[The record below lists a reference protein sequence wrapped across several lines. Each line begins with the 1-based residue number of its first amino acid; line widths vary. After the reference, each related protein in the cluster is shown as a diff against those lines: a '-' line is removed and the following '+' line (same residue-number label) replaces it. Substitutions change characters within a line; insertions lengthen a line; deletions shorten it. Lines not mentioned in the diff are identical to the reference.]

1 MTTLP
6 RHLLPGSLLRLAEYC
21 GDDVMWAVWEHYA
34 GCTVYVPRAVEA
46 HHPLMALLGPNMWR
60 LVEAFGGEI
69 LTIPRADAARR
80 AVRDARMRQDR
91 ETGAPLCDLARR
103 YQMTERQ
110 VSTILHAQDA
120 GRVTRQVDLFE
131 GSEAVPMP
139 FHAEQR

>member
-21 GDDVMWAVWEHYA
+21 GDDVMWSVWEHYA

-46 HHPLMALLGPNMWR
+46 HHPLAARLGQGAVR

-80 AVRDARMRQDR
+80 AVRDARIRQDR
-91 ETGAPLCDLARR
+91 ETGALLCELARR
-103 YQMTERQ
+103 YQLTERQ
-110 VSTILHAQDA
+110 VSTILHAQAA
-120 GRVTRQVDLFE
+120 GRVNRQADLFA
-131 GSEAVPMP
+131 SEAVPMP
-139 FHAEQR
+139 FQAEQR

>member
-1 MTTLP
+1 MTALP

-34 GCTVYVPRAVEA
+34 GCTVYVPRTVEA
-46 HHPLMALLGPNMWR
+46 HHPLRALLGAKAWR
-60 LVEAFGGEI
+60 LAEAFGGEF
-69 LTIPRADAARR
+69 LTIPRAEAARR

-91 ETGAPLCDLARR
+91 KTGAPLCELARR
-103 YQMTERQ
+103 YQLTERQ
-110 VSTILHAQDA
+110 VSTILHAQAA

-139 FHAEQR
+139 FQAEQR